1 LKVGQ
6 EDWLDKDSSLE
17 PKAKP
22 ETDPAD
28 FVQIYSQYEV
38 RLRGYVQSLVW
49 RWSDAEDIMQRCS
62 LVLWKR
68 FGQFE
73 PGTNFFAWAC
83 QVVRFEV
90 RKYHAGAA
98 RDRMIFSEAVMEA
111 ITART
116 VECDNDL
123 QARIGFL
130 QECVSKLPPDHRE
143 LLRLRYDEQR
153 SVGSVAELLKRPL
166 ENVYKTLS
174 RIRLALHLCISRR
187 IAAGQP

>member
-1 LKVGQ
+1 VN
-6 EDWLDKDSSLE
+6 
-17 PKAKP
+17 PK
-22 ETDPAD
+22 TDPAD
-28 FVQIYSQYEV
+28 FMQIYSQYEA
-38 RLRGYVQSLVW
+38 RLRGYVQSLVP

-90 RKYHAGAA
+90 RKYHTSSA
-98 RDRMIFSEAVMEA
+98 RDKMVFCEAVMEA
-111 ITART
+111 ITSRT
-116 VECDNDL
+116 VECDDEL
-123 QARIGFL
+123 LARIGFL

-153 SVGSVAELLKRPL
+153 SVGSVAELLSRPI

-187 IAAGQP
+187 ISAGQP